1 MGLIVMQLLLAA
13 GGGGQKQQTAFVRW
27 RGLDHT
33 TIYRVPG
40 RS

>member
-1 MGLIVMQLLLAA
+1 MQLLRGD
-13 GGGGQKQQTAFVRW
+13 GGEKQPTALVRR